1 MRDAFRAYE
10 DPSQSFHDYAD
21 FLQSNPR
28 YQQALSQADDAEA
41 FTRSLQAAGYATDPQ
56 YADKILRIADSEV
69 MRLAAA
75 DHAVRHPLG

>member
-1 MRDAFRAYE
+1 
-10 DPSQSFHDYAD
+10 
-21 FLQSNPR
+21 LQSNPR

-56 YADKILRIADSEV
+56 YADKILRIADSDV

-75 DHAVRHPLG
+75 EHAASNPLG